1 MSLNPIWNFGCVDR
15 RSRLEDFSPY
25 CVGDMD
31 LTEKL
36 RKKGQ
41 CVDSL
46 QRDKDGRVADDDHG
60 RLRAFNVAASVSK
73 SARA

>member
-1 MSLNPIWNFGCVDR
+1 LGELNRLGFAGIERRELTVGMKRGRDGMSLNPIWNFGCVDR

-36 RKKGQ
+36 RKKGAM
-41 CVDSL
+41 
-46 QRDKDGRVADDDHG
+46 RR
-60 RLRAFNVAASVSK
+60 F
-73 SARA
+73 SATR

>member
-1 MSLNPIWNFGCVDR
+1 V
-15 RSRLEDFSPY
+15 
-25 CVGDMD
+25 D